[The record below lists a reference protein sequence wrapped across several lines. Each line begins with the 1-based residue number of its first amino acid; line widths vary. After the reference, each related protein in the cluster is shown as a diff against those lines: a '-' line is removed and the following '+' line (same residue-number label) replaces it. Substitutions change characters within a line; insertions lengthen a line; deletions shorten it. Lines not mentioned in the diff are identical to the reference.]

1 MKSKKNTKKY
11 IEYLFHTTLKM
22 TSINFPICLI
32 TTILLNLLINS
43 SNYCNALD
51 RGGEEIINSQTHHST
66 NSYTRTSSSTT
77 VISRNILSSSSCQ
90 KYILLTTQR
99 SGSTWT
105 CNLLDL
111 QNGVTCGGL
120 AIIEGVG
127 RRPELLVKYSLMG
140 KKNRENVQWSEYEKD
155 LSNALHNAT
164 IADLCGDM
172 NEIGD
177 KSILSHSSSSK
188 KMNSIAAGFKLMYDQ
203 IPSKFITNGQ
213 FQKYLVNHNIAVI
226 HLIRE
231 AKILRLASIQNTK
244 EQLKKLNGT
253 PHTINE
259 TLANELRH
267 TDLIQ
272 WDETLI
278 EKLKDEEDYDSSWKK
293 LMIFTP
299 HLKYYQMNYEK
310 MLLVDDLRNELRQV
324 LSFLFENRIEKNDD
338 WVELT
343 TSFNLHSKL
352 LQLHETT
359 CSGRVSNY
367 DEFQKRVAGTRTG
380 AACTMLDDIFAEGEN
395 VPI

>member
-1 MKSKKNTKKY
+1 
-11 IEYLFHTTLKM
+11 M
-22 TSINFPICLI
+22 TSINFPIHLT
-32 TTILLNLLINS
+32 TTIIFTLLFLL
-43 SNYCNALD
+43 SNNCKALD
-51 RGGEEIINSQTHHST
+51 TGGEEIVKYQAHHST
-66 NSYTRTSSSTT
+66 NSNTTSSSTT
-77 VISRNILSSSSCQ
+77 GISRNMLSSSSCQ
-90 KYILLTTQR
+90 KFILLTTQR

-127 RRPELLVKYSLMG
+127 RRPELLAKYSVMG
-140 KKNRENVQWSEYEKD
+140 EKKREEVQWSEYERD
-155 LSNALHNAT
+155 LSNSLYNAT
-164 IADLCGDM
+164 IADSCGGV

-177 KSILSHSSSSK
+177 RSIIMPSSPSK

-203 IPSKFITNGQ
+203 IPSQFITNGQ
-213 FQKYLVNHNIAVI
+213 FTKYLVKQNIAII

-231 AKILRLASIQNTK
+231 AKILRLASLKNTK
-244 EQLKKLNGT
+244 EQLTKLNGT

-267 TDLIQ
+267 VDLIQ
-272 WDETLI
+272 WDEKVI
-278 EKLKDEEDYDSSWKK
+278 EKLREEEDYDEFWKK

-299 HLKYYQMNYEK
+299 HLKYYQFNYEK
-310 MLLVDDLRNELRQV
+310 MLLEDDLKDELRQV
-324 LSFLFENRIEKNDD
+324 LTFLFEKRIEKNDD
-338 WVELT
+338 WTELT

-359 CSGRVSNY
+359 CSGRVSDY
-367 DEFQKRVAGTRTG
+367 DKFQKRVAGTRTG
-380 AACTMLDDIFAEGEN
+380 AACIMLDEIFAEGEN